1 MNDKPRVEPTFDRSP
16 ATEPGSEAPGRQEQ
30 DRQEPSLNPA
40 PPPAND
46 TQPAAAPAADA
57 AALAEE
63 VKDLKDKLLR
73 AMAETE
79 NLRRRFEREREDT
92 AKYAVS
98 NFAKE
103 LATVADN
110 LRRALE
116 SIGEEART
124 NDAVKGLTEGVEATE
139 RAMLA
144 AFERF
149 GVKRVEPLGQRF
161 DPNLHQAMAQIDSDQ
176 PAGTVVQVMQ
186 PGYVIHGRLLRAAM
200 VIVAK
205 AKPAQGPGGEASTA
219 QSGVD
224 IKA

>member
-1 MNDKPRVEPTFDRSP
+1 MMNDKPRVEPTFDPSP
-16 ATEPGSEAPGRQEQ
+16 RPDAAQGPQS
-30 DRQEPSLNPA
+30 RQEPTFEPPLADEAQPA
-40 PPPAND
+40 PPAND
-46 TQPAAAPAADA
+46 TQPAADA

-63 VKDLKDKLLR
+63 VNQLKDKLLR

-103 LATVADN
+103 LVTVADN
-110 LRRALE
+110 LRRAID
-116 SIGEEART
+116 SIDAEART
-124 NDAVKGLTEGVEATE
+124 GNDAVKSLAEGVEVTE
-139 RAMLA
+139 RAMLS

-149 GVKRVEPLGQRF
+149 GVKRIDPTGQRF

-205 AKPAQGPGGEASTA
+205 ARPAQGSGGEASTA

>member
-1 MNDKPRVEPTFDRSP
+1 MMNDKPRVEPTFDRAP
-16 ATEPGSEAPGRQEQ
+16 ANEPGGEAAGRQE
-30 DRQEPSLNPA
+30 PNLNPA
-40 PPPAND
+40 PPLAND
-46 TQPAAAPAADA
+46 AQPVADA

-63 VKDLKDKLLR
+63 VRELKDKLLR
-73 AMAETE
+73 SMAETE

-103 LATVADN
+103 LVTVADN

-116 SIGEEART
+116 SVGEEAKA
-124 NDAVKGLTEGVEATE
+124 NDSVKGLTEGVEATE

-149 GVKRVEPLGQRF
+149 GVSRVDPLGQRF

-176 PAGTVVQVMQ
+176 PASTVVQVMQ

-205 AKPAQGPGGEASTA
+205 ARPAGEASTA

>member
-1 MNDKPRVEPTFDRSP
+1 MNNDKPRVEPTFDPSARP
-16 ATEPGSEAPGRQEQ
+16 DQGMELQG
-30 DRQEPSLNPA
+30 RQEPSLE
-40 PPPAND
+40 PAND
-46 TQPAAAPAADA
+46 AQPAADP
-57 AALAEE
+57 AALADE
-63 VKDLKDKLLR
+63 VNQLKDKLLR

-79 NLRRRFEREREDT
+79 NVRRRFEREREDT

-103 LATVADN
+103 LVTVADN
-110 LRRALE
+110 LRRAIE
-116 SIGEEART
+116 AVGEEARAHE
-124 NDAVKGLTEGVEATE
+124 AVKGLTEGVEATE

-149 GVKRVEPLGQRF
+149 GVKRVDPQGQRF

-176 PAGTVVQVMQ
+176 PGGSVVQVMQ
-186 PGYVIHGRLLRAAM
+186 PGYVIHGRLLRPAM

-205 AKPAQGPGGEASTA
+205 AKPAGDASTA
-219 QSGVD
+219 QSGLD

>member
-1 MNDKPRVEPTFDRSP
+1 MMNDKPRVEPTFDRSP
-16 ATEPGSEAPGRQEQ
+16 ATEPNPEPGRQ
-30 DRQEPSLNPA
+30 DPSLNPA

-46 TQPAAAPAADA
+46 AQPAAAPAADA

-63 VKDLKDKLLR
+63 TKELKDKLLR

-103 LATVADN
+103 LVTVADN

-116 SIGEEART
+116 SVGEEAKA

-149 GVKRVEPLGQRF
+149 GVKRVDPFGQRF

-205 AKPAQGPGGEASTA
+205 AKPSGEASAA